1 MGVGVIDISR
11 AMPKLYEYFGMVFLM
26 FSNEHSPIHV
36 HVRYGSYESVI
47 ELIMLHGKLSE
58 VTFRKL
64 GNKRALPV
72 AQQREAELFVRAKAM
87 DIIRKWND
95 YFVLNK
101 RVAPEHITK
110 RIK

>member
-1 MGVGVIDISR
+1 
-11 AMPKLYEYFGMVFLM
+11 MPRLYEYFGMVFLM

-36 HVRYGSYESVI
+36 HVRYGVHESVI
-47 ELIMLHGKLSE
+47 ELIMLDGEL
-58 VTFRKL
+58 VDVVFRKL
-64 GNKRALPV
+64 SNKRALPV

-101 RVAPEHITK
+101 RVAPERITK

>member
-1 MGVGVIDISR
+1 
-11 AMPKLYEYFGMVFLM
+11 MPKLYEYFGMVFLM

-47 ELIMLHGKLSE
+47 ELIMMEGELMQ
-58 VTFRKL
+58 VVFRKL
-64 GNKRALPV
+64 GNKRTLPV
-72 AQQREAELFVRAKAM
+72 AQQREAELFVRAKAP
-87 DIIRKWND
+87 DIISKWND

-110 RIK
+110 RIKR

>member
-1 MGVGVIDISR
+1 
-11 AMPKLYEYFGMVFLM
+11 MPKLYEYFGMVFLM

-47 ELIMLHGKLSE
+47 ELIMLEGEL
-58 VTFRKL
+58 VQVVFRKL

-72 AQQREAELFVRAKAM
+72 AQQREAELFVRAKAK

-101 RVAPEHITK
+101 RVTPEHITK
-110 RIK
+110 RIKG